1 MLSKLLKNGFFL
13 LFLASGACTPP
24 SDPNELLATVGQ
36 EKILVKD
43 LQQSLYREGEKFGVG
58 AGQNKEHFQRAKRSL
73 LDDLIRQKILK
84 QEATQQQIAISESE
98 LEQEIRKYKSRY
110 TEREFQEVLKKRK
123 IDYGTWRE
131 LKRNTLLIDKWI
143 KEYLFADLKVSD
155 EEIKAYYDTHEIEF
169 TRPEAVRVRQIVT
182 DSREKAE
189 NILKRVQEWENFAKL
204 ARDLSIAPDRRQGGD
219 LGYISRG
226 SFPKE
231 FDICF
236 DLKEGETSPIVQSSY
251 GFHIF
256 KVIEKKSQEKVSL
269 AEVKPQIEEWLKEE
283 KREEAFEKYYQELQK
298 KYSIWIDEKIL
309 KGVSL

>member
-1 MLSKLLKNGFFL
+1 MQKILKIFYFLFFL
-13 LFLASGACTPP
+13 GLAACTSP
-24 SDPNELLATVGQ
+24 SKPTELLATVGE

-43 LQQSLYREGEKFGVG
+43 LQESLYRDGEKFGLG
-58 AGQNKEHFQRAKRSL
+58 TRQNKEHFQRAKRSL
-73 LDDLIRQKILK
+73 LEELIRQKVLK
-84 QEATQQQIAISESE
+84 QEAFQQGVNVSESE

-131 LKRNTLLIDKWI
+131 LRRTTLLVDKWI
-143 KEYLFADLKVSD
+143 KQYLFADLKISP
-155 EEIKAYYDTHEIEF
+155 EEVETYYKEHELEF

-189 NILKRVQEWENFAKL
+189 EILKRVQEWENFARL
-204 ARDLSIAPDRRQGGD
+204 ARDVSIAPDRKQGGD
-219 LGYISRG
+219 LGFIVRG

-231 FDICF
+231 FDVCF
-236 DLKEGETSPIVQSSY
+236 DLKEGEISPIVQTIY

-269 AEVKPQIEEWLKEE
+269 EEVKPQIEEWLKEA

-298 KYSIWIDEKIL
+298 KYSVWIDEKIL
-309 KGVSL
+309 KGVRL